1 MISAAD
7 ERPCVADVGQYHRA
21 SRTIGMLLL
30 AQIVGGPIVNF
41 ALLGPAFA
49 APGFLVNAA
58 AHSTQVSI
66 AALLGLMLGA
76 LSLGIAIAAFPILR
90 QSSHAPAL
98 WLLAFAIASFALTAV
113 ESSTV
118 LSLLSLSQAYAA
130 ADSADGGLFQTL
142 RTVVAS
148 ARNWMHYVGLIVTG
162 SMIFVMYGALFRLAL
177 VPRLLAA
184 FGAGSAL
191 LQIAA
196 VTMPLFGH
204 RIVFPMLLPLG
215 LSHLALAGWLL
226 ARGFGE
232 RGKAAAGIPV

>member
-7 ERPCVADVGQYHRA
+7 ERSAVADAGRYRRVG
-21 SRTIGMLLL
+21 RTIGVLLL
-30 AQIVGGPIVNF
+30 AQIVVGPIVNF
-41 ALLGPAFA
+41 SLLGPAFA

-58 AHSTQVSI
+58 AHSMQVSI

-76 LSLGIAIAAFPILR
+76 LSLGIAIAAFPVLR
-90 QSSHAPAL
+90 QSSYALAL
-98 WLLAFAIASFALTAV
+98 WLLALAIASFALTAV

-130 ADSADGGLFQTL
+130 ADAADGGLFQTL
-142 RTVVAS
+142 RTMVGS

-162 SMIFVMYGALFRLAL
+162 SMIFVLYGALFRFAL
-177 VPRLLAA
+177 VPRALAA
-184 FGAGSAL
+184 FGMGSAL
-191 LQIAA
+191 LQVVA

-232 RGKAAAGIPV
+232 RGRAAASIPV